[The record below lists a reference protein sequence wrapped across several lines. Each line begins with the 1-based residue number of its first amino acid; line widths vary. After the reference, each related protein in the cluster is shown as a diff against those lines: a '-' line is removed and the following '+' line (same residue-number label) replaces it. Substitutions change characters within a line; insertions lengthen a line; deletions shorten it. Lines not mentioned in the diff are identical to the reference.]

1 MLDRL
6 LDFMKDI
13 QQSVMG
19 EPAENFSDDD
29 PRLAAA
35 ALLLHIMDVDGD
47 RREAER
53 DVLYRTL
60 SEAYALPRE
69 AVERLI
75 KAAEKA
81 DQEAIDIYGFSM
93 VLKRHLNQAARL
105 EFIELMWEM
114 VYSDGEVHEL
124 EDAVMWRL
132 ADLLEVAEPD
142 RMTIKQRVE
151 KRFCPQA

>member
-35 ALLLHIMDVDGD
+35 ALLLHVMDVDGD
-47 RREAER
+47 RRETER

-75 KAAEKA
+75 QAAEKA

-114 VYSDGEVHEL
+114 VYSDGEAHEL
-124 EDAVMWRL
+124 EDVVMWRL

-142 RMTIKQRVE
+142 RMTIQQRVE

>member
-6 LDFMKDI
+6 LDFFKDI

-19 EPAENFSDDD
+19 EPAEDFAHDD

-53 DVLYRTL
+53 DMLYRTL
-60 SEAYALPRE
+60 SEAYSLPKD
-69 AVERLI
+69 AVQRLI

-93 VLKRHLNQAARL
+93 VLKRHLDHAASL
-105 EFIELMWEM
+105 QFIELMWEM
-114 VYSDGEVHEL
+114 VYSDGAAHEL
-124 EDAVMWRL
+124 EDAVMGRL
-132 ADLLEVAEPD
+132 AELLEVTEQD
-142 RMTIKQRVE
+142 RIAIKRRVE
-151 KRFCPQA
+151 QRLYMKD

>member
-1 MLDRL
+1 MLVRL
-6 LDFMKDI
+6 VDFLKNI

-19 EPAENFSDDD
+19 EPAEDFSQDD

-47 RREAER
+47 RRKAER
-53 DVLYRTL
+53 DVLCRTL
-60 SEAYALPRE
+60 SEAYTLPKE
-69 AVERLI
+69 SVKRLI
-75 KAAEKA
+75 TAAEKA

-93 VLKRHLNQAARL
+93 VLKRHLNHAARL

-114 VYSDGEVHEL
+114 VYSDGAVHEL

-132 ADLLEVAEPD
+132 AGLLEVAEKD
-142 RMTIKQRVE
+142 RIAIKHRVE
-151 KRFCPQA
+151 KRFCSHI

>member
-6 LDFMKDI
+6 VNFIKDI
-13 QQSVMG
+13 QETVMG
-19 EPAENFSDDD
+19 EPAENFSEDD

-35 ALLLHIMDVDGD
+35 ALLMHIMDVDGD
-47 RREAER
+47 RRETER
-53 DVLYRTL
+53 DALYLTL
-60 SEAYALPRE
+60 SEVYALPRE

-81 DQEAIDIYGFSM
+81 DQEAIDIYGFAM
-93 VLKRHLNQAARL
+93 VLKRHLNHTARL

-114 VYSDGEVHEL
+114 VYSDGTVHEL

-132 ADLLEVAEPD
+132 ADLLELAEPD
-142 RMTIKQRVE
+142 RIAVKHRVE
-151 KRFCPQA
+151 KRFCA